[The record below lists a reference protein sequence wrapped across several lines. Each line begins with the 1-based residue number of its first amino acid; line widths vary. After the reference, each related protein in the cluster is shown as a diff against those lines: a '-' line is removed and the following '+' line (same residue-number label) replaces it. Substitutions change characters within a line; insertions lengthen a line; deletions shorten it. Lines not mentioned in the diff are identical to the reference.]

1 MSTEDDLR
9 AALRDEARQYSLPS
23 GLWARIAGD
32 LDHRAETK
40 GRKAAW
46 IAIAVGVVL
55 TTTVVIAVA
64 AERASDQAARPSPS
78 TVAPAGGATTTS
90 TPPEAIPPRLIA
102 ARSSGEIVAVDTASQ
117 GQLLTLYEPTG
128 CATCRPPDSL
138 VLAPGGATL
147 FFHVADGTQHR
158 ILRVAAAG
166 GPPTTVAEGCEPAPS
181 PDGRRLAYVACGA
194 SGDLVVQD
202 LGSGQQQRFAPGAAG
217 QTISGVA
224 WSDDGGSLAY
234 AATAAAAGEPTQLWQ
249 LDLATARDQ
258 RAARL
263 IGPPSAA
270 PAGTSWSRPVAR
282 DGELAVVESCCTL
295 VTGTVNSSA
304 TVVVL
309 DLGRARELERFAVGD
324 TPPRALSFDATG
336 RHALVV
342 TADGD
347 LYRRSGDGPLRRVGG
362 GYRDAVWA

>member
-9 AALRDEARQYSLPS
+9 AALQDEARQYSLPS
-23 GLWARIAGD
+23 GLWARIASD

-55 TTTVVIAVA
+55 TATVVIAVA
-64 AERASDQAARPSPS
+64 AERASDQAARPSTS
-78 TVAPAGGATTTS
+78 TVAPAAEATTTS
-90 TPPEAIPPRLIA
+90 TPAEVIPPRLIA
-102 ARSSGEIVAVDTASQ
+102 ARSSGEIVAVDAASQ
-117 GQLLTLYEPTG
+117 GQLLTLYEPAA

-147 FFHVADGTQHR
+147 FFHVADGNQHR

-166 GPPTTVAEGCEPAPS
+166 GPATPVAEGCEPAPS
-181 PDGRRLAYVACGA
+181 PDGRRLAFVACGA

-202 LGSGQQQRFAPGAAG
+202 LGSGQEQRFAPGPAG
-217 QTISGVA
+217 QTIAGVA
-224 WSDDGGSLAY
+224 WSSDGASLAY
-234 AATAAAAGEPTQLWQ
+234 AAAAAGEPTQLWQ

-270 PAGTSWSRPVAR
+270 PPGTSWGRPVAR
-282 DGELAVVESCCTL
+282 DGELAIVESCCTPA
-295 VTGTVNSSA
+295 TGTVNSSA

-309 DLGRARELERFAVGD
+309 DLSRARELKRFALGD

-347 LYRRSGDGPLRRVGG
+347 LYRRSGDGPLRRIGG